1 MFDCIT
7 AINRIFV
14 LHMLFCCRLF
24 VAHVSRLT
32 NKTMF
37 YLFYLTVIALLFVF
51 YSRLIKRF
59 CTKSNI
65 IT

>member
-51 YSRLIKRF
+51 IVV
-59 CTKSNI
+59 
-65 IT
+65 